1 MAPPT
6 NSVTALLGRIRDEQR
21 LARSLTNAMA
31 ATKPT
36 LAQIVC
42 HCSHIG
48 SGNDTEED
56 HCVLANDGSPGCW

>member
-31 ATKPT
+31 ATKTDPRADSLPLLT
-36 LAQIVC
+36 HRL
-42 HCSHIG
+42 
-48 SGNDTEED
+48 
-56 HCVLANDGSPGCW
+56 W